1 MMATTTR
8 DVTALGALKTLIAI
22 VTLSGCASAPVIPLR
37 RRIADWT
44 ALAGEWDGSYGGPGA
59 RHGGTLWF
67 ALVAGEDHAH
77 GDVQMSATGAEP
89 YTRFPPGDWP
99 GAQPVQRVHFIP
111 IRFVGVDET

>member
-1 MMATTTR
+1 
-8 DVTALGALKTLIAI
+8 LKTLIAI